1 MKDSLT
7 KKQNDTTPSYR
18 RLLNE
23 ANKLIFIKRYAE
35 AKQVLSE
42 LLARE
47 PNNVL
52 VHLRYIELA
61 IKMQEIKLVANDYQ
75 RQDDSMLKELCLALL
90 AQLTEQ
96 HSPTTSIACY
106 QGIVE
111 KYCNSACA
119 CYGIGYDLERLGE
132 YERAISYY
140 EKSLALDPDWYPS
153 YLGLSQIY
161 YQKKSYQKGDHYFY
175 LFEQIAPYNIYGN
188 FDTHRQLSRE
198 FFQQGRYCEAH
209 EAITALVQWW
219 QETRRCP
226 TEIILYEQ
234 LHRVKIEEAQGNQEI
249 AKEVRAKAMVQL
261 DTLLHSKKTD
271 YETLLLLVS
280 ICREFSLH
288 RQLYIT
294 YQKCLLHRPD
304 DKQFYR
310 EINNYYLGRKN
321 LATATKLFREVYAT
335 DPENGT
341 CRFWL
346 LVSRLQ
352 GKKVDVES
360 YLRDKEKMQ
369 QMVNIGSDKLDLLNL
384 LHSMLTRFAGDAD
397 VYEQLATFYREMD
410 AGDKAKFYMD
420 KMYRTDRRNSRIIL
434 VYAAFLLTDGELDKG
449 HKLLSKIVLDKIP
462 SNNRGQYLTL
472 RARYC
477 AEQNNFTQ
485 ANSLIKKAGH
495 LSPWQLTTLVAE
507 IYYLSQ
513 VYYQQKKLKVIDNS
527 IIELNEKGTF
537 EGKDFYQLT
546 VHLVA
551 SKLFYLAYLQAKLLF
566 LYQNN
571 RQSLR
576 FLLDV
581 ACHFNPDH
589 AIYDFIKL
597 LNTNYDNVFVVFA
610 LGILCK
616 ERWQHESATMW
627 FSIALQRANLDDELK
642 KEIYLEL
649 ADCYVWQDKELMTAI
664 DYAQSAN
671 IAPFTKRAM
680 QVLGHAYLK
689 KGKVKLA
696 QTCLQ
701 PSLQQLDAEDN
712 DYEIRYLVGLLEY
725 QRGYSRNACKIWQPI
740 LHCKVDNVRLHHI
753 KQEVLKYY
761 SEDQQHF
768 QAS

>member
-1 MKDSLT
+1 MKDSLAKDQKT
-7 KKQNDTTPSYR
+7 HAPSPAYR

-47 PNNVL
+47 ADNVL

-61 IKMQEIKLVANDYQ
+61 IRMGEIDMVASDYQ
-75 RQDDSMLKELCLALL
+75 QQNDGLLKELCLALL
-90 AQLTEQ
+90 SQLTER

-106 QGIVE
+106 QGIIE
-111 KYCNSACA
+111 KYDSSACA
-119 CYGIGYDLERLGE
+119 YYGIGYDLERLGE
-132 YERAISYY
+132 YDQAISHY
-140 EKSLALDPDWYPS
+140 EKSLALDPEWYPS

-209 EAITALVQWW
+209 EAITTLVQWW

-226 TEIILYEQ
+226 PEIILYEQ
-234 LHRVKIEEAQGNQEI
+234 LHRVKIEDAQGNR
-249 AKEVRAKAMVQL
+249 EVAEEERAKAITRL
-261 DTLLHSKKTD
+261 DALLKSKKAD
-271 YETLLLLVS
+271 YETLLLLVG
-280 ICREFSLH
+280 ICREFSLPE
-288 RQLYIT
+288 QVYLAYK
-294 YQKCLLHRPD
+294 KCLLHRPD

-310 EINNYYLGRKN
+310 EINNYYLGRKS
-321 LATATKLFREVYAT
+321 LPTAIKMFREVYET
-335 DPENGT
+335 DTDNIT

-369 QMVNIGSDKLDLLNL
+369 QMINVGSDKLDLLNL

-410 AGDKAKFYMD
+410 AADKAKFYMD
-420 KMYRTDRRNSRIIL
+420 KMYRADRKNSRIIL
-434 VYAAFLLTDGELDKG
+434 VYATFLLTID
-449 HKLLSKIVLDKIP
+449 KIVKGNKLLDKIDP
-462 SNNRGQYLTL
+462 DKLSSTNRGQYLTIK
-472 RARYC
+472 ARYC
-477 AEQNNFTQ
+477 AEQQDFIQ
-485 ANSLIKKAGH
+485 ASSMIKKAGH

-513 VYYQQKKLKVIDNS
+513 VYYQQKKLKTIDGSVID
-527 IIELNEKGTF
+527 LHEKGTF
-537 EGKDFYQLT
+537 EGKDFQQLT

-551 SKLFYLAYLQAKLLF
+551 SKLFYLSYLQAKLLF

-581 ACHFNPDH
+581 SCRFNPDH
-589 AIYDFIKL
+589 AIYDFVKL
-597 LNTNYDNVFVVFA
+597 LNTNYDNAFVVFA

-616 ERWQHESATMW
+616 ERWQHEAATMW
-627 FSIALQRANLDDELK
+627 FSLALQRPNLDDELK

-649 ADCYVWQDKELMTAI
+649 ADCYVWQDKELATAI

-671 IAPFTKRAM
+671 VAPFSKRAM

-689 KGKVKLA
+689 EGKVKLA
-696 QTCLQ
+696 RPC
-701 PSLQQLDAEDN
+701 LQQLNASN
-712 DYEIRYLVGLLEY
+712 DSYEVRYLIGLLEY
-725 QRGYSRNACKIWQPI
+725 HRGYSRNACKIWQPI
-740 LHCKVDNVRLHHI
+740 LHCEVDNVRLHHI

-761 SEDQQHF
+761 TEDQQHF

>member
-1 MKDSLT
+1 MNKRLT
-7 KKQNDTTPSYR
+7 KNQNSTETAPAYR

-35 AKQVLSE
+35 AKQILSE

-47 PNNVL
+47 TDNIL

-61 IKMQEIKLVANDYQ
+61 IRMDEIEMVAKDYQ
-75 RQDDSMLKELCLALL
+75 QQDDSLVKELALALL

-96 HSPTTSIACY
+96 HSPTSSIACY
-106 QGIVE
+106 QKIIE
-111 KYCNSACA
+111 KYNSSACA
-119 CYGIGYDLERLGE
+119 HYGIGYDLERLGE
-132 YERAISYY
+132 YDRAISQY

-153 YLGLSQIY
+153 YLGLSQIH

-188 FDTHRQLSRE
+188 FDTHRRLSRE

-226 TEIILYEQ
+226 AEIILYEQ
-234 LHRVKIEEAQGNQEI
+234 LHRAKIEEIRGNREL
-249 AKEVRAKAMVQL
+249 AEEERAKATVQVNA
-261 DTLLHSKKTD
+261 LLNSKKTD
-271 YETLLLLVS
+271 QETLLLLVG
-280 ICREFSLH
+280 ICREFSLSE
-288 RQLYIT
+288 QLYVT
-294 YQKCLLHRPD
+294 YKKCLLLQPH
-304 DKQFYR
+304 DKQLFR
-310 EINNYYLGRKN
+310 EISNYYLSRKS
-321 LATATKLFREVYAT
+321 LATATKIFREVYAT
-335 DPENGT
+335 DPENST

-352 GKKVDVES
+352 GKKVDVEG

-369 QMVNIGSDKLDLLNL
+369 QMINVGTDKLDLLNL

-397 VYEQLATFYREMD
+397 IYEQLAVFYREMD

-420 KMYRTDRRNSRIIL
+420 KMYRADRKNSRIIL
-434 VYAAFLLTDGELDKG
+434 VYTTFLLANGEIAKG
-449 HKLLSKIVLDKIP
+449 NKLLNKITPDKLSP
-462 SNNRGQYLTL
+462 TNRGQYLTL
-472 RARYC
+472 KARYC
-477 AEQNNFTQ
+477 AEQQDFNQ
-485 ANSLIKKAGH
+485 ACNLIKKAGH
-495 LSPWQLTTLVAE
+495 LTPWQLTTLVAE

-513 VYYQQKKLKVIDNS
+513 LYYQQKKIKTIDSS
-527 IIELNEKGTF
+527 IIELHKKNTF
-537 EGKDFYQLT
+537 DGKEFQQLT
-546 VHLVA
+546 THLVV

-571 RQSLR
+571 RSSLR

-581 ACHFNPDH
+581 ACRFNPDH

-597 LNTNYDNVFVVFA
+597 LNTNYDNTFVVFS
-610 LGILCK
+610 LGIICK
-616 ERWQHESATMW
+616 ERWQHEAATMW
-627 FSIALQRANLDDELK
+627 FSLALQRANLDDELK

-649 ADCYVWQDKELMTAI
+649 ADSYIWQDKELTTAV

-671 IAPFTKRAM
+671 VAPFTKRAM

-689 KGKVKLA
+689 EGKVKQA
-696 QTCLQ
+696 RTCLQ
-701 PSLQQLDAEDN
+701 QLEAGN
-712 DYEIRYLVGLLEY
+712 NNYEIRYLLGLLEY

-740 LHCKVDNVRLHHI
+740 LHCEVDNVRLHHI

-761 SEDQQHF
+761 TEDQQHF

>member
-1 MKDSLT
+1 MKDSLAKNQKT
-7 KKQNDTTPSYR
+7 HDTSPAYR

-47 PNNVL
+47 PDNVL

-61 IKMQEIKLVANDYQ
+61 IRMGEIEMVASDY
-75 RQDDSMLKELCLALL
+75 RQQSDGLLKELCLALL

-106 QGIVE
+106 QGIIK
-111 KYCNSACA
+111 KYDSSACA
-119 CYGIGYDLERLGE
+119 YYGIGYDLERLGE
-132 YERAISYY
+132 YDQAISHY

-209 EAITALVQWW
+209 EAITTLVQWW

-226 TEIILYEQ
+226 PEIILYEQ
-234 LHRVKIEEAQGNQEI
+234 LHRVKIEDAQGNREVAAEQHAKAI
-249 AKEVRAKAMVQL
+249 AKL
-261 DTLLHSKKTD
+261 DTLLKSKKAD
-271 YETLLLLVS
+271 YETMLLLVG

-288 RQLYIT
+288 EQVYIA
-294 YQKCLLHRPD
+294 YKKCLLHRPD

-310 EINNYYLGRKN
+310 EINNYYLGRKS
-321 LATATKLFREVYAT
+321 LATAIKMFREVYET
-335 DPENGT
+335 DTENST

-352 GKKVDVES
+352 GKKIDVES

-369 QMVNIGSDKLDLLNL
+369 QMINVGSDKLDLLNL

-410 AGDKAKFYMD
+410 AADKAKFYMD
-420 KMYRTDRRNSRIIL
+420 KMYRADRKNSKIIL
-434 VYAAFLLTDGELDKG
+434 VYVTFLLTIGKITKG
-449 HKLLSKIVLDKIP
+449 SKILDKID
-462 SNNRGQYLTL
+462 SDKLSSTNRGQYLTIK
-472 RARYC
+472 ARYC
-477 AEQNNFTQ
+477 AEQQDFAQ
-485 ANSLIKKAGH
+485 ANNMIKKAGH

-507 IYYLSQ
+507 IYYLSH
-513 VYYQQKKLKVIDNS
+513 VCYQQKKLKTIDGSVVN
-527 IIELNEKGTF
+527 LHEKGTF
-537 EGKDFYQLT
+537 DGQDFQQLT
-546 VHLVA
+546 VQLVA

-581 ACHFNPDH
+581 SCRFNPDR
-589 AIYDFIKL
+589 AIYDFVKL
-597 LNTNYDNVFVVFA
+597 LNTNYDNTFVVFA

-616 ERWQHESATMW
+616 ERWQHEAATMW
-627 FSIALQRANLDDELK
+627 FSLALQRPNLDDMLK

-649 ADCYVWQDKELMTAI
+649 ADCYVWQEKELATAI

-671 IAPFTKRAM
+671 VAPFSKRAM

-689 KGKVKLA
+689 EGKVKLA
-696 QTCLQ
+696 RTC
-701 PSLQQLDAEDN
+701 LQQLDARN
-712 DYEIRYLVGLLEY
+712 DSYEVRYLIGLLEY

-740 LHCKVDNVRLHHI
+740 LHREVDNVRLHHI

-761 SEDQQHF
+761 TEDQQHF